1 MPSSPWPFLA
11 GEAELG
17 AQTCPDPPDPGSA
30 ARAVPRPPSPPW
42 ACPAP
47 RVCGIHRKAQ
57 QAGEGQRA
65 ALPGLLLRERRAG
78 RDKNIS
84 GKSESP
90 WRSVGWE
97 RWERCPGES
106 SDSSSLS
113 RHSRAASALPGQG
126 GSQGRLFLCG
136 VSRAAANSRP
146 PGPLPPSSRCCWPS
160 FIPCRK
166 RASASPLSPCT
177 AWTFSW
183 GRKCQFGTP
192 HPIPAVPAPEDGS
205 GEGLGGPKKGLPPS
219 GRGRELCHP
228 WGLAR
233 PHCPYPWA
241 RRHILCVRTQ
251 PGLSPHCW
259 DRRLLLHVS
268 GTGPTQGTLSDLH
281 HKPPVTFPIASQVF
295 PQRSHPREWRQTLS
309 WEVSLFMLYLHST
322 GTRLCW
328 WEGEGQ

>member
-30 ARAVPRPPSPPW
+30 ARAVPWPPSPPW

-136 VSRAAANSRP
+136 ASRAAVNSRP
-146 PGPLPPSSRCCWPS
+146 QGHCCPPPGAAGPPLFPVGNVP
-160 FIPCRK
+160 
-166 RASASPLSPCT
+166 
-177 AWTFSW
+177 
-183 GRKCQFGTP
+183 
-192 HPIPAVPAPEDGS
+192 VPAPCPHAR
-205 GEGLGGPKKGLPPS
+205 LGPFPGGGNASLGLPTPS
-219 GRGRELCHP
+219 QLQRMGQEKVWEAQRRACHP
-228 WGLAR
+228 LAGAGSSVTRGGWHGLTA
-233 PHCPYPWA
+233 PTHG
-241 RRHILCVRTQ
+241 HIGTSCV
-251 PGLSPHCW
+251 
-259 DRRLLLHVS
+259 
-268 GTGPTQGTLSDLH
+268 
-281 HKPPVTFPIASQVF
+281 
-295 PQRSHPREWRQTLS
+295 
-309 WEVSLFMLYLHST
+309 
-322 GTRLCW
+322 
-328 WEGEGQ
+328 

>member
-30 ARAVPRPPSPPW
+30 AWAVPWPPSPPR

-78 RDKNIS
+78 RDT
-84 GKSESP
+84 SP
-90 WRSVGWE
+90 GNLSH
-97 RWERCPGES
+97 PGV
-106 SDSSSLS
+106 
-113 RHSRAASALPGQG
+113 PWG
-126 GSQGRLFLCG
+126 GSGGNAVPARARTAPASPDTAEQPRHCQGRGKPGTAFPVWSVESCG
-136 VSRAAANSRP
+136 KQPP
-146 PGPLPPSSRCCWPS
+146 PGPLLPSSRCCWPS

-192 HPIPAVPAPEDGS
+192 YPIPAPEDGS
-205 GEGLGGPKKGLPPS
+205 GEGLGGPKKGPPPS

-233 PHCPYPWA
+233 PHCPHPRA

-251 PGLSPHCW
+251 PGLSLYFW
-259 DRRLLLHVS
+259 DRRLLLRVS
-268 GTGPTQGTLSDLH
+268 GTGLTQRTHSDLH

-309 WEVSLFMLYLHST
+309 WEVSLFMLYLHSP